1 MLETLKGKKKTIG
14 LKQSLKAVKANRAA
28 RVLLAQDSDLHI
40 IDTVEKVCKDNSVE
54 VILLPSM
61 AEMGKACEIDVPAAV
76 VAILAD

>member
-40 IDTVEKVCKDNSVE
+40 IDTVEKVCKDSSVE